1 MDSKINLVNNIPMPK
16 AAPAIPEEKKA
27 PEIEENTEEA
37 RKKS

>member
-1 MDSKINLVNNIPMPK
+1 MPK

-37 RKKS
+37 RKKSQKSSKTGLMN